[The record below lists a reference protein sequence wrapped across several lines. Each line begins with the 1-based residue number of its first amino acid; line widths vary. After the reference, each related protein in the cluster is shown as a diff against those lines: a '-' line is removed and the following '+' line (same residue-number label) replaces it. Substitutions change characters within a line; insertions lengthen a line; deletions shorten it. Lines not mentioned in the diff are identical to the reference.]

1 MNLILPSA
9 KYKDETQR
17 NNFYHDLIQRVQTVP
32 GVESAAAVNYLP
44 LGGSNSSDDYLVE
57 GAPEPPPG
65 QENDGRYR
73 VCTPGYF
80 QMMGISIL
88 RGRGFTDEDKPGA
101 QPVVIVNETLAR
113 KHWPSGD
120 AVGKRIRFSGPLEKN
135 PWMEIVG
142 IVGNIKHELN
152 LPVTPEY
159 YLPHAQDSWS
169 AMVLVARTKIDP
181 AAVAAPIRQQ
191 VWAIDKDQPV
201 FDVLTMQE
209 VRSLS
214 ITPYTFSSVVLGIFS
229 GVALLLAA
237 VGIYGVMSFAV
248 TQRTHEIGIRMALGA
263 RAGDVLRLVIK
274 HGMLLALIG
283 VAIGVVGAWGLSRFM
298 QKLLV
303 GVEPTDL
310 LTFSAVSVGLLA
322 VALLACYVPAR
333 RATNVDP
340 LEALRYE

>member
-1 MNLILPSA
+1 
-9 KYKDETQR
+9 
-17 NNFYHDLIQRVQTVP
+17 
-32 GVESAAAVNYLP
+32 
-44 LGGSNSSDDYLVE
+44 
-57 GAPEPPPG
+57 
-65 QENDGRYR
+65 
-73 VCTPGYF
+73 
-80 QMMGISIL
+80 MMGISIL